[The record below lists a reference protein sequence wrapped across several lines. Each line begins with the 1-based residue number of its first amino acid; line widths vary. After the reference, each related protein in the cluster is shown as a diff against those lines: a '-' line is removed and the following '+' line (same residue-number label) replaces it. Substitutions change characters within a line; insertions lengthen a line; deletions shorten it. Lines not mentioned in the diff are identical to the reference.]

1 MPEYEAPGQCP
12 VCNHR
17 LRIARMRCPHCG
29 TVIEGD
35 YEPGKFGRLTREQR
49 GFAELFIASR
59 GNLRELERM
68 LGISYPTVRSRLEAV
83 IQALGYPPD
92 RRGTEAGSEEG
103 QELVHPTPA
112 GGGERQERKQILSA
126 LERGEISV
134 REALARLTGQG
145 EAGRAQANPPASGA
159 RQDEVTVHAVE
170 PEPTLAPSS
179 GTTPQPGAGL
189 TPTSA
194 SGPPE
199 VPAP

>member
-1 MPEYEAPGQCP
+1 MPKYEAPGQCP

-35 YEPGKFGRLTREQR
+35 YEPSKFGRMTREQR
-49 GFAELFIASR
+49 DFAELFIASR

-92 RRGTEAGSEEG
+92 RRGTEAGSEESEE
-103 QELVHPTPA
+103 QAHPAPA
-112 GGGERQERKQILSA
+112 GGGEPQERKQILSA

-145 EAGRAQANPPASGA
+145 GTGRGQANRSASGT
-159 RQDEVTVHAVE
+159 RQDEETANAVE
-170 PEPTLAPSS
+170 PEPTLASTSETAPRPGS
-179 GTTPQPGAGL
+179 GLA
-189 TPTSA
+189 PTSA
-194 SGPPE
+194 SGSPE
-199 VPAP
+199 TPAS